1 MSCLGRG
8 FLRFL
13 PWSFVGFRRLPKT
26 SKGGEFGHPPSLRYG
41 AARPGRWRLS
51 KVPNH
56 GLNMSPYGALN
67 FNGRWNYRDVTPPE
81 LGDKRRTVPVS
92 TGVTG
97 HPSARRQVPSV
108 APRRGAPF
116 FLRYVK
122 DQRPYHGPGAGSGGR
137 QSPPRRRENSMRG
150 REIVILRE
158 NKNLG
163 GANFVFLRNR
173 VWG

>member
-1 MSCLGRG
+1 
-8 FLRFL
+8 
-13 PWSFVGFRRLPKT
+13 
-26 SKGGEFGHPPSLRYG
+26 
-41 AARPGRWRLS
+41 
-51 KVPNH
+51 
-56 GLNMSPYGALN
+56 MSPYGALN

-97 HPSARRQVPSV
+97 H
-108 APRRGAPF
+108 
-116 FLRYVK
+116 
-122 DQRPYHGPGAGSGGR
+122 PGAGSGGR